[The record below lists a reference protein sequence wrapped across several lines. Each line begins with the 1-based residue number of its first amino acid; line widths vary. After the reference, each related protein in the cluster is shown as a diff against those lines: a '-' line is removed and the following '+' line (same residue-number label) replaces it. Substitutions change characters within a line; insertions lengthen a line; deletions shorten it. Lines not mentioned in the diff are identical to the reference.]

1 MTTHQAFFL
10 RAFTAILV
18 FFLCVSKGHSSGSDE
33 LINEYT
39 VDQLT
44 ANDGFVSS
52 EIYSIIQDQQGF
64 LWFGTAENG
73 VMRYDG
79 NKVRLF
85 ESNLGEAQGLSHNDA
100 GNLMLDK
107 DGNIWVGTWGGGA
120 NKYDPATGKFQRF
133 SNDPNNVT
141 SLSSNR
147 IQSLFHDS
155 TGTIWLGTYNRG
167 LNKYLGD
174 NAFQRILKKEEGEE
188 EGESTGL
195 SHNRIWDIIDS
206 DEESLWIAT
215 SYGLNLLNKTTLTAT
230 HYFPDVDNKTAT
242 GANEIRSLLMT
253 SSGQFYVA
261 TQEGPFLF
269 SPQTGR
275 FTAQLT
281 KDGRSLGQVN
291 SMIEDHQG
299 DVWFVSTNGLYRHT
313 GSKNTVEKMDFGY
326 DNGLRIIFE
335 DKSHTKWVTSEVH
348 GIFKLS
354 PRRNVKLINS
364 ESLVAPNG
372 IELDENGDVLI
383 VNANAEIFK
392 WQVSEQQLEQVSESV
407 FAGFDDYAQSGVLE
421 RPIILP
427 VTAPLDAPDADPI
440 KGLVGADMLWV
451 AQDDYLAKFNR
462 KTGEIQR
469 IEYPKEDSEYR
480 HFREFRALEVDDEGN
495 LWIGTY
501 KNGVYVYNVRN
512 KTFKHLTQR
521 DGLPHPEIHTIF
533 KERNGNMWV
542 GTGKGVSRWQKGG
555 KHFDA
560 FSTAKQD
567 ETLLGSI
574 VEDIH
579 QSANGDI
586 WVATQKGLN
595 RYLPDTQSFKQFS
608 EQEGLPATLIRAMAN
623 GDNGKLWLTTN
634 KGIFLYDPT
643 EQSASNYTRSTTPTG
658 KNYYANSLVN
668 SAHGTLFTSSQRG
681 IEYFSDEEEQQQLLD
696 AAIVLTGFN
705 IMGEKAD
712 TNTPLSYLTD
722 VYLSYED
729 YFFSFEFALL
739 DYSSQT
745 KPHFAYKLEGYDEQ
759 WIDIGSYNNVSF
771 TNLNGGDYTLRVK
784 ALKPNG
790 QWSEE
795 QLAVNLHVEKVPWK
809 TWWAYAFYCL
819 LLVGLVLLVIYLRTR
834 LHQSEIIKQKRF
846 VQALEQQVSEKT
858 ASLEGQAHQLK
869 AALKEAEE
877 ATKLKSEFLANMSH
891 EIRTPI
897 NGVIGMLGLLK
908 NSGLNTQQAHRV
920 NIANSSAK
928 SLLVLI
934 NDILDFSKIEA
945 DKLEIESVDF
955 DLRGLIEE
963 LAYSIAHTAQEKGLE
978 VVVDLAQVTI
988 SKVNSDP
995 NRIKQIFTNLL
1006 SNAVKFTEQG
1016 ELSIVAELLPAK
1028 EEGKLVMRCAI
1039 SDTGIGIEKR
1049 KLASLFDAFTQVD
1062 ASTTRRYGGT
1072 GLGLTIT
1079 KKLCELLGG
1088 EITVTSELGEGS
1100 CFVVTCEVNKVNDAQ
1115 PISARKTSTNLHCLV
1130 VDDNRANRKALER
1143 QFTVWGIT
1151 TSVANSARSALE
1163 QYENTVNSV
1172 KPITTIFIDKDIPD
1186 MPFDTFCTTLRD
1198 DERFRDIRVVT
1209 MTSLKDI
1216 SSAEQNHALG
1226 VFASFPKPLSTN
1238 DFKSVLED
1246 SSSID
1251 DSHNPKCESTQTSER
1266 GTLAVEAD
1274 GVEKS
1279 TFKTDAFE
1287 TDTFDINTFDI
1298 DTFENK
1304 QEPSQ
1309 SSLSSTR
1316 VLLVEDNTINQMV
1329 ATSVMESEGFQ
1340 VDVASNGKE
1349 ALELLQQCGEDSV
1362 YSLIVMDCQMPEMDG
1377 FEATRQIRRGV
1388 GGRQYRE
1395 VPIIA
1400 MTANAMKSDK
1410 EMCLQAGMDDFLTK
1424 PIEHTV
1430 VISTLRKWLKKP
1442 N

>member
-1 MTTHQAFFL
+1 MRKMTTHQAFFL
-10 RAFTAILV
+10 RAFTAIFL
-18 FFLCVSKGHSSGSDE
+18 FLLCVSKGYSSGSDK

-44 ANDGFVSS
+44 ASDGFVSS

-79 NKVRLF
+79 NRVRLF
-85 ESNLGEAQGLSHNDA
+85 ESSNDVAKGLSHNDA

-120 NKYDPATGKFQRF
+120 NKYDPSTGTFQRF
-133 SNDPNNVT
+133 SNDPNNVK

-155 TGTIWLGTYNRG
+155 TGTIWLGTYNKG
-167 LNKYLGD
+167 LNKYRGD
-174 NAFQRILKKEEGEE
+174 NTFQRILKEEREE
-188 EGESTGL
+188 EGKSTGL
-195 SHNRIWDIIDS
+195 SHNRIWDIIDN
-206 DEESLWIAT
+206 DEESLWVAT
-215 SYGLNLLNKTTLTAT
+215 SYGLNLLSKTTLLAT

-253 SSGQFYVA
+253 SAGQFYVA

-269 SPQTGR
+269 LPETGS
-275 FTAQLT
+275 FVAQLT
-281 KDGRSLGQVN
+281 EDGRSLGQVN

-299 DVWFVSTNGLYRHT
+299 NVWFVSTNGLYRHT
-313 GSKNTVEKMDFGY
+313 GSNNAVEKMNFGY

-335 DKSHTKWVTSEVH
+335 DKTHTKWITSEVH

-364 ESLVAPNG
+364 DSLVAPNG
-372 IELDENGDVLI
+372 IELDENDDVLI

-392 WQVSEQQLEQVSESV
+392 WQVSEQQLQQVSKSV
-407 FAGFDDYAQSGVLE
+407 FDGFDDYAQNGVLE
-421 RPIILP
+421 RPIIRP
-427 VTAPLDAPDADPI
+427 VSAPD
-440 KGLVGADMLWV
+440 KGLVGANTLWV
-451 AQDDYLAKFNR
+451 AQDDYLAKLNR
-462 KTGEIQR
+462 DTGEIER
-469 IEYPKEDSEYR
+469 IEYPKDDSEFR

-495 LWIGTY
+495 LWVGTY
-501 KNGVYVYNVRN
+501 KNGVYVYNARD
-512 KTFKHLTQR
+512 KTFKHLTQE

-533 KERNGNMWV
+533 KARNGNMWV
-542 GTGKGVSRWQKGG
+542 GTGKGVSRWQKGR
-555 KHFDA
+555 KSFDV
-560 FSTAKQD
+560 FSAAKQG
-567 ETLLGSI
+567 EALLGSI

-579 QSANGDI
+579 QGANGDI
-586 WVATQKGLN
+586 WIATQKGLN
-595 RYLPDTQSFKQFS
+595 RYLPNTQSFRQFS
-608 EQEGLPATLIRAMAN
+608 EQEGLPAPLIRAIAD
-623 GDNGKLWLTTN
+623 GEGGKLWLTTN
-634 KGIFLYDPT
+634 KGIFLYDPN

-658 KNYYANSLVN
+658 KNYYASILVK
-668 SAHGTLFTSSQRG
+668 STHGTLFTSSQRG
-681 IEYFSDEEEQQQLLD
+681 IEYFSDEEEPQALVD
-696 AAIVLTGFN
+696 AGIVLTGFN

-712 TNTPLSYLTD
+712 TTTPLSYLND

-739 DYSSQT
+739 DYSSET

-759 WIDIGSYNNVSF
+759 WIDIGNYNNVSF

-784 ALKPNG
+784 VLKPNG

-809 TWWAYAFYCL
+809 TWWAYTLYCM
-819 LLVGLVLLVIYLRTR
+819 LLVGLVLLAIYLRTR
-834 LHQSEIIKQKRF
+834 LHQTEIIKQKNF
-846 VQALEQQVSEKT
+846 VQVLEQQVTDKT
-858 ASLEGQAHQLK
+858 ASLELQAQQLK

-945 DKLEIESVDF
+945 DKLEIEAVDF

-963 LAYSIAHTAQEKGLE
+963 LAYSIAHTAQEKGVE
-978 VVVDLAQVTI
+978 VVVDLAKVPI
-988 SKVNSDP
+988 SKINSDP
-995 NRIKQIFTNLL
+995 NRIKQILNNLL
-1006 SNAVKFTEQG
+1006 SNAVKFTERG

-1028 EEGKLVMRCAI
+1028 EEGKLVMRCVI

-1100 CFVVTCEVNKVNDAQ
+1100 CFVVTFEVNKVDGAQ
-1115 PISARKTSTNLHCLV
+1115 PISPRITRANLHCLIT
-1130 VDDNRANRKALER
+1130 DDNTANRTALEK
-1143 QFTVWGIT
+1143 QFTLWGIT
-1151 TSVANSARSALE
+1151 TSVANSARRALE
-1163 QYENTVNSV
+1163 QCENTVNSV

-1186 MPFDTFCTTLRD
+1186 MPFDTFCTALRD
-1198 DERFRDIRVVT
+1198 DERFRDIHVVT
-1209 MTSLKDI
+1209 MTSLKDV
-1216 SSAEQNHALG
+1216 SSAEQNYALG

-1251 DSHNPKCESTQTSER
+1251 DSHNPNSKSAHASVK
-1266 GTLAVEAD
+1266 GAPAVEAD
-1274 GVEKS
+1274 DGEKR
-1279 TFKTDAFE
+1279 TFKTD
-1287 TDTFDINTFDI
+1287 TFDTG
-1298 DTFENK
+1298 TFENREK
-1304 QEPSQ
+1304 PSQ
-1309 SSLSSTR
+1309 LPLSNTR

-1349 ALELLQQCGEDSV
+1349 ALELLQLCGNDSV
-1362 YSLIVMDCQMPEMDG
+1362 YSLVVMDCQMPEMDG

-1388 GGRQYRE
+1388 GGKQYRE

-1400 MTANAMKSDK
+1400 MTANAMKSDRD
-1410 EMCLQAGMDDFLTK
+1410 MCLQAGMDDFLTK

-1430 VISTLRKWLKKP
+1430 VISTLRKWLNKS